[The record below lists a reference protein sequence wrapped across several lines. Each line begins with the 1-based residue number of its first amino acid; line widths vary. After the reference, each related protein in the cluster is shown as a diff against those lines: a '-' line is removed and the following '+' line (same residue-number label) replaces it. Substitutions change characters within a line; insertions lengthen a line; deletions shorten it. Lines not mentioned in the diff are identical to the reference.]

1 MWKTK
6 RINMT
11 KLTAT
16 EEDFKYLG
24 FGGTGVIAK
33 TMTEEID
40 PKCDPLGPDNK
51 LIIACTATAGTGL
64 SSAGRISF
72 GAKSPLTFGIKEA
85 NAGGQIGNFLARH
98 GIMEIIIEG
107 QSSDKM
113 YMIFIDKNGQIN
125 FIDAENY
132 KQWTTYNMVE
142 KIVELYGSNLGI
154 AVIGPAGER
163 GYKNSSIQINQAGQN
178 YPCRAAARGGLGA
191 VMGSRGVKA
200 IVVEKADIPYKP
212 DFVNPQ
218 LVKDMR
224 VFINKEVAKIAPH
237 TPLHSVGTPDGVKK
251 KADVGALP
259 LKNFSCDLYNGVENL
274 YSEKYQEIIKE
285 RGSTGHPCMTG
296 CIVSCAGIVN
306 DKKGKLLTAGCEYET
321 IALCGANC
329 GMTNYDD
336 VLRIDRLCDEAGIDT
351 IEFGGSIAVAME
363 GGHLKWGD
371 GPGAIQIAQDIIEG
385 KGLCD
390 TFGNGCEVTAK
401 YFNVKRIPVTKHQS
415 MPGYDPRG
423 AAPTGLAFALG
434 TQGADHTQAPA
445 EGSFYG
451 KTPEEIFDVYK
462 NIELTFALVD
472 NTMCMMNFIFMGKF
486 LPELAKM
493 YSGCFGGPDTV
504 DQLFAIAKETLILEK
519 EWNKKAGWTPD
530 DNTLPDFFFEEISP
544 KTGHSFSISKEDLKR
559 LANI

>member
-1 MWKTK
+1 MWKTI

-11 KLTAT
+11 TLTAK
-16 EEDFKYLG
+16 EENFKYLG
-24 FGGTGVIAK
+24 FGGTGVVAK
-33 TMTEEID
+33 TMID
-40 PKCDPLGPDNK
+40 EVNPKCDPLGPDNK
-51 LIIACTATAGTGL
+51 LIIACMNTSGTGL

-72 GAKSPLTFGIKEA
+72 GSKSPLTLGIKEA

-107 QSSDKM
+107 QSSDKL
-113 YMIFIDKNGQIN
+113 YNIYIDKKGLIN
-125 FIDAENY
+125 FVDAENY
-132 KQWTTYNMVE
+132 KGWTTYKMVDN
-142 KIVELYGSNLGI
+142 IVDLYGSNLGI

-178 YPCRAAARGGLGA
+178 YPCRAAARGGLGS

-200 IVVEKADIPYKP
+200 IIVDKAIDPYKP
-212 DFVNPQ
+212 NFIEPE

-224 VFINKEVAKIAPH
+224 TFINKEVAKIAPN
-237 TPLHSVGTPDGVKK
+237 TPLHSVGTPDGVRK

-259 LKNFSCDLYNGVENL
+259 LKNFSGDLYEGVENL

-285 RGSTGHPCMTG
+285 RGSTGYPCMTG
-296 CIVSCAGIVN
+296 CIVACAGIVN
-306 DKKGKLLTAGCEYET
+306 DKKGNLLTAGCEYET

-336 VLRIDRLCDEAGIDT
+336 VLHIDRLCDEAGIDT

-363 GGHLKWGD
+363 GGYLQWGD
-371 GPGAIQIAQDIIEG
+371 GPGAIQIARDIIDG
-385 KGLCD
+385 KGLCEV
-390 TFGNGCEVTAK
+390 FGNGCEVTAN

-451 KTPEEIFDVYK
+451 KTPEEIYDVYK
-462 NIELTFALVD
+462 HTEMAFALVD
-472 NTMCMMNFIFMGKF
+472 NTMCMMNFIFMGKY

-493 YSGCFGGPDTV
+493 YAACFGGPGTV
-504 DQLFAIAKETLILEK
+504 EQLFDVAKETLRLEK
-519 EWNKKAGWTPD
+519 EWNKQAGWKPE
-530 DNTLPDFFFEEISP
+530 DNILPDFFFEEVSS
-544 KTGHSFSISKEDLKR
+544 KTGHAFTISKEDLIK
-559 LANI
+559 LSNS